1 MADEIDIDRLGALTG
16 SVPKKPA
23 RGRGFT
29 DPEVVARAVAKSVRT
44 RKRQAKKRQVERK
57 RKYERPS
64 ARGKGNKDRM
74 RYRIPRWQML
84 VCRMEPGEWYALAD
98 LCQIMAEHNKTVWLW
113 LRGNRRRGL
122 IERAPDPDWRPS
134 FGFPAR
140 MKPRHLFR
148 LTAGAARLREAWQER
163 LREGDGCGE

>member
-44 RKRQAKKRQVERK
+44 RKRKAKKRQAERK
-57 RKYERPS
+57 RKYEQP
-64 ARGKGNKDRM
+64 AIRGKGNKARM
-74 RYRIPRWQML
+74 RYVIPLWQVL

-98 LCQIMAEHNKTVWLW
+98 LCRLMAASDKAVWCR
-113 LRGNRRRGL
+113 LRDNRRRGL

-140 MKPRHLFR
+140 MRPRHLFR
-148 LTAGAARLREAWQER
+148 LTAKAARLREVWQER